1 MVRLPRSRLLSF
13 FRLEILARIILGA
26 FILLALRL
34 AYLQL
39 IKGENYRR
47 KVTNQST
54 RKVWMNATR
63 GEILDR
69 NGQIIAYNSPER
81 NVAYEASVYSKRAQS
96 NAVTRLAY
104 LLRCLPGEIS
114 KNLAREKRLPDG
126 TAILARNVTEGSF
139 TRVAERSDEIPG
151 LILDYEAVRHY
162 PYGSVFGHVTGY
174 TGLIRA
180 NDKRLKEGR
189 EPYHINDIV
198 GREGMEYSCDEILHG
213 RNGRRMVE
221 VDRVGR
227 YTGVLLQE
235 DAVSGQD
242 IVTTLDL
249 RLQKAACDAMK
260 GKVGAAVVVDV
271 KNGEVLAMVS
281 SPSYDPN
288 LFIGGISHTNY
299 ALLRDDPN
307 HPLVNRATQGLYPL
321 GSVFKLVT
329 SLAGLETGVF
339 TSKTIFHD
347 TGKVQVGDHVIHNYH
362 KAVYGDI
369 NLEDALRV
377 SCNTFFCHYANA
389 IGADNLAKYARALGL
404 GDKTDVELPSEAY
417 GQVPT
422 PIWKKNIQ
430 GESWYPGDTV
440 NLSIGH
446 GFILVTPVQIARMA
460 AALATG
466 GKVMPLTLIKSL
478 RYNGVE
484 TVYKGEKPPV
494 RYSEFKPEALKA
506 VREGMYAVVNKP
518 AGSGRRAKVPG
529 ITICG
534 KTGSAMLGKKTFAWF
549 ASYAPYE
556 EPEVAMAIVIEN
568 ATSGGTD
575 AAPVAGEIYK
585 TYVKIRKDKDK
596 AGKNG
601 K

>member
-1 MVRLPRSRLLSF
+1 MVRLSRNRLLSF
-13 FRLEILARIILGA
+13 FRLEILARLILVI
-26 FILLALRL
+26 FVLITLRL

-39 IKGENYRR
+39 YKGDNYRR
-47 KVTNQST
+47 RVTNQST
-54 RKVWMNATR
+54 RKVWVNATR

-69 NGQIIAYNSPER
+69 NGEIIAYNSPER
-81 NVAYEASVYSKRAQS
+81 NVLYEASVYSKRAQS

-104 LLRCLPGEIS
+104 LLRCLPGELS
-114 KNLAREKRLPDG
+114 ENLKPKKRLPDG
-126 TAILARNVTEGSF
+126 TAILARNVSESSF

-151 LILDYEAVRHY
+151 LKLDYEAARRY
-162 PYGSVFGHVTGY
+162 PFGSLFGHVTGY

-180 NDKRLKEGR
+180 SDKRLQDPAAG
-189 EPYHINDIV
+189 PYHINDIV
-198 GREGMEYSCDEILHG
+198 GREGMEYVCDDILHG

-227 YTGVLLQE
+227 YTGILLQE
-235 DAVSGQD
+235 DAVPGQD
-242 IVTTLDL
+242 IITTLDL
-249 RLQKAACDAMK
+249 RLQRAAAEAMK
-260 GKVGAAVVVDV
+260 GKVGAAVMVDI
-271 KNGEVLAMVS
+271 KSGEILALVS

-288 LFIGGISHTNY
+288 LFIGGISQTNY

-307 HPLVNRATQGLYPL
+307 HPLLNRATQGLYPL

-339 TSKTIFHD
+339 TAKTIYHD
-347 TGKVQVGDHVIHNYH
+347 DGEFQIGNHTIHNYH
-362 KAVYGDI
+362 KAVYGSI
-369 NLEDALRV
+369 TLEDALRV
-377 SCNTFFCHYANA
+377 SCNTFFCYYANQ

-404 GDKTDVELPSEAY
+404 GDRTGVELPSEAY

-440 NLSIGH
+440 NLAIGH

-466 GKVMPLTLIKSL
+466 GDVMPLTLIKGL
-478 RYNGVE
+478 RQGGVTIAYN
-484 TVYKGEKPPV
+484 GEKPPV
-494 RYSEFKPEALKA
+494 RHSEFKPEALQA

-518 AGSGRRAKVPG
+518 NGSGRRAKVKG
-529 ITICG
+529 LTLCG
-534 KTGSAMLGKKTFAWF
+534 KTGSAMLGRKTFAWF

-556 EPEVAMAIVIEN
+556 DPEVALAIVVEN

-575 AAPVAGEIYK
+575 AAPIAGEIYK
-585 TYVKIRKDKDK
+585 TYSKVRTKPSEEK
-596 AGKNG
+596 AK